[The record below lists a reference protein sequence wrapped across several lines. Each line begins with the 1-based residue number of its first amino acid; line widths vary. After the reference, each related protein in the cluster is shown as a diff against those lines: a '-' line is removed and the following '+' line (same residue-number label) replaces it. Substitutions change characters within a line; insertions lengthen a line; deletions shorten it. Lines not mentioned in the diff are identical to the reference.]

1 MRLWPDFRQSRYSR
15 ASNSRR
21 PNLLR
26 NLFSLLAA
34 GLAAGLAACAMQVP
48 PEGNPNVDAD
58 AVRAPSASVE
68 LQYHVLAGEW
78 AVQRGQRRA
87 AAESYVE
94 ALRYSDDPALAA
106 RATRIAVFAN
116 EPELAFRAARAWAQ
130 SAPDDANAHK
140 TAARLALQQADE
152 DLLDRYVQR
161 LMAAEAEQPE
171 AALRTLVEVLSGEPA
186 QADLALSTM
195 DEQVAEHDDLAA
207 AHYARALLALRYER
221 LGAAGESA
229 TRALALRPGWGEAVM
244 LHAGVLVRQ
253 GDIDAARTRIDSLDG
268 SRGERAEH
276 RIAFARMLV
285 DSDENA
291 AAADAFEWALE
302 LDPEDIDARFG
313 LGVLALTLEQW
324 QRAEQAFEQLYEAG
338 KRADDA
344 AYYRGSAAESQ
355 EDYAEARRWYRRV
368 AGGSHAFDAKL
379 RAARMRF
386 LEGDLAGARA
396 ELRTLRRGNPDLAER
411 LFLAEGELLY
421 EARRFDDAVAMYD
434 RALKRHPG
442 DTDLLYGR
450 SLALERLGRI
460 DEAAED
466 LRLALAEEPDDPRA
480 LNALGYLLTN
490 HTDRHQEALGYI
502 ERALEAEPDDAAIID
517 SMGWV
522 QYRLGNLEKAREY
535 LERAHDRFPDPEVA
549 AHLGEVLWQL
559 GKRDRARQVWQEA
572 LSEAPDHPVL
582 NETIE
587 RLTP

>member
-1 MRLWPDFRQSRYSR
+1 M
-15 ASNSRR
+15 
-21 PNLLR
+21 R

-34 GLAAGLAACAMQVP
+34 GLAAGLAACAMQAP
-48 PEGNPNVDAD
+48 PGSHPSVDAD
-58 AVRAPSASVE
+58 AAKAPDASVE

-78 AVQRGQRRA
+78 AVQRGERRA
-87 AAESYVE
+87 AAENYVE
-94 ALRYSDDPALAA
+94 ALRYSDDPALAE
-106 RATRIAVFAN
+106 RATRIAVFADA
-116 EPELAFRAARAWAQ
+116 PELAYRAAQAWAQ
-130 SAPDDANAHK
+130 RSPDDGNAYK
-140 TAARLALQQADE
+140 TAARLALTQGDE
-152 DLLDRYVQR
+152 ARLDRYVQR
-161 LMAAEAEQPE
+161 LMAADAEQPG
-171 AALRTLVEVLSGEPA
+171 AALRGLVEVLSGEPA

-195 DEQVAEHDDLAA
+195 AEQVAEHDDLAE

-221 LGAAGESA
+221 LEAARQSA
-229 TRALALRPGWGEAVM
+229 MRALALRSDWSEAVM

-253 GDIDAARTRIDSLDG
+253 GDVDAARAQIDRLDG
-268 SRGERAEH
+268 TSGERAEY

-285 DSDENA
+285 DSDQNA

-302 LDPEDIDARFG
+302 IDPDDVDARFG
-313 LGVLALTLEQW
+313 LGVLALTLEEW

-338 KRADDA
+338 NRADDA
-344 AYYRGSAAESQ
+344 AYYRASAAESQ
-355 EDYAEARRWYRRV
+355 DDYTEARRWYQRV

-379 RAARMRF
+379 RAARM
-386 LEGDLAGARA
+386 LYLAGDLAAARA
-396 ELRTLRRGNPDLAER
+396 ELRSLRRDNPDLAER

-421 EARRFDDAVAMYD
+421 EARRFDDALAMYD
-434 RALKRHPG
+434 RALTQHPG

-460 DEAAED
+460 DEAAAD
-466 LRLALAEEPDDPRA
+466 LRRSLAEEPDDPRA

-522 QYRLGNLEKAREY
+522 QYRLGNLEKARDY
-535 LERAHDRFPDPEVA
+535 LERAHERFPDPEVA
-549 AHLGEVLWQL
+549 AHLGEVLWRL
-559 GKRDRARQVWQEA
+559 GKRDRAREVWQEA